1 MTKYLQNKIAGS
13 RITLPVACL
22 YSFVVWLASG
32 VIQEKWWLQLSCFA
46 FTTYLMAI
54 LNSKNSLIRVYSSLI
69 SVFFMVFTCCNC
81 LLFPSIREAVSI
93 LFLVLCYFILFSSY
107 QDKTATGLTLYGFAA
122 LGAATM
128 SNVHL
133 LYYVP
138 LFWLFM
144 RYNLL
149 SLSWRTWMA
158 SVLGLLL
165 PYWFVAS
172 WYIYNNELQVLLE
185 HFQPLVT
192 FGPIAD
198 FSSLSTGQMALLFMI
213 AVLGIIGTFHFLH
226 KSYLDSIRVRLFY
239 FIFLWTNLLTA
250 TFLTLQP
257 QHYDL
262 LIRVMMVNTAPL
274 VAHFFALTATRITN
288 IVFYA
293 TLVSIISLTVY
304 HLWST
309 SLPF

>member
-32 VIQEKWWLQLSCFA
+32 VIQEQWWLQLFCFA
-46 FTTYLMAI
+46 FTAYLMAI
-54 LNSKNSLIRVYSSLI
+54 LNSKNSLIRVYSRLI
-69 SVFFMVFTCCNC
+69 SVFFMVFTCCDC
-81 LLFPSIREAVSI
+81 LLFPYIREAISI
-93 LFLVLCYFILFSSY
+93 LFLVLCYLILFSSY
-107 QDKTATGLTLYGFAA
+107 QDKAATGLTLYSFAA
-122 LGAATM
+122 LGVATM
-128 SNVHL
+128 NNVHL

-165 PYWFVAS
+165 PYWFAAS
-172 WYIYNNELQVLLE
+172 WYLYNNELRVLLE
-185 HFQPLVT
+185 HFLPLVT
-192 FGPIAD
+192 LGPIAD
-198 FSSLSTGQMALLFMI
+198 YSSLSTGQMALLFLI
-213 AVLGIIGTFHFLH
+213 FVLGIIGTFHFLH
-226 KSYLDSIRVRLFY
+226 KSYLDSIRVRLLY
-239 FIFLWTNLLTA
+239 FIFLWTDLMTA
-250 TFLTLQP
+250 IFLILQP

-262 LIRVMMVNTAPL
+262 LIRILMVNTAPL
-274 VAHFFALTATRITN
+274 AAHFFALTATRITN
-288 IVFYA
+288 VVFYA
-293 TLVSIISLTVY
+293 TFVSIISLTVY

-309 SLPF
+309 SLLF

>member
-32 VIQEKWWLQLSCFA
+32 VIQEQWWLQLFCFA
-46 FTTYLMAI
+46 FTAYLMAI
-54 LNSKNSLIRVYSSLI
+54 LNSKNSLIRIYSRLI

-165 PYWFVAS
+165 PYWFVADRGRLNKGKIHCS
-172 WYIYNNELQVLLE
+172 CGMCATKTRNKGKRRHLYGNYAPNINYKINDLRQIQQMNWDEFHWYEE
-185 HFQPLVT
+185 
-192 FGPIAD
+192 
-198 FSSLSTGQMALLFMI
+198 
-213 AVLGIIGTFHFLH
+213 
-226 KSYLDSIRVRLFY
+226 
-239 FIFLWTNLLTA
+239 
-250 TFLTLQP
+250 
-257 QHYDL
+257 
-262 LIRVMMVNTAPL
+262 
-274 VAHFFALTATRITN
+274 N
-288 IVFYA
+288 I
-293 TLVSIISLTVY
+293 L
-304 HLWST
+304 
-309 SLPF
+309 